1 MFIGHFGIGF
11 GAKAVC
17 PKFSLGSAFLA
28 AQFIDLLWPA
38 FLLLGIERVR
48 IDPGITAVTPL
59 EFAYYPFS
67 HSLLMVIV
75 WAVLFALAYQLLR
88 RYRRGAVVLGLAVI
102 SHWFLDL
109 IVHRPDL
116 PLYPG
121 STHLLGL
128 GLWSSVSATLTVE
141 LLLFAAMLWL
151 YLRATEACDAV
162 GRWALLGLVVFLVAI
177 YLSNL
182 FGPPP
187 PSVKA
192 IAWLGQAQWL
202 LIIWGYWID
211 RHRRSVRQ
219 L

>member
-11 GAKAVC
+11 GAKVAS
-17 PKFSLGSAFLA
+17 PKVSLGSAFLA
-28 AQFIDLLWPA
+28 AQFIDLLWPL

-48 IDPGITAVTPL
+48 IEPGVTAVTPL
-59 EFAYYPFS
+59 DFAYYPIS

-75 WAVLFALAYQLLR
+75 WAVLFALTYQLLR
-88 RYRRGAVVLGLAVI
+88 RYRRGAVVLGLAVM

-121 STHLLGL
+121 SKHFLGL
-128 GLWSSVSATLTVE
+128 GLWSSVSATLAVE
-141 LLLFAAMLWL
+141 FVLFAAMLWL
-151 YLRATEACDAV
+151 YLCDTEASDAV
-162 GRWALLGLVVFLVAI
+162 GGWALWGLVVFLVAI
-177 YLSNL
+177 YLANL

-202 LIIWGYWID
+202 IIAWGYWID
-211 RHRRSVRQ
+211 HHRRTARQ